1 MVFAL
6 ATLAAVLAGVLI
18 VASRRPDDFRV
29 ERSIA
34 IAASPEAIASH
45 LDDFHRWTRWSPWEG
60 LDPAMKRTYSGAE
73 KGVGAVYAWE
83 GNGKVGAGRMEVL
96 ASSPSAVR
104 IKLDFLRP
112 FEAHNQAEFT
122 LVPEGPSTRVEWAMT
137 GPQAFP
143 MKVMGLFMSMDSM
156 VGKDF
161 EKGLASLKEISERQA
176 S

>member
-112 FEAHNQAEFT
+112 FEAHNQAEFGLEPGASGT
-122 LVPEGPSTRVEWAMT
+122 KVTWAMT
-137 GPQAFP
+137 GKSAFP
-143 MKVMGLFMSMDSM
+143 AKVMGLFLDMDEM
-156 VGKDF
+156 IGKDF
-161 EKGLASLKEISERQA
+161 AKGLANLKDVVEKG
-176 S
+176 

>member
-60 LDPAMKRTYSGAE
+60 LDPR
-73 KGVGAVYAWE
+73 
-83 GNGKVGAGRMEVL
+83 
-96 ASSPSAVR
+96 
-104 IKLDFLRP
+104 
-112 FEAHNQAEFT
+112 
-122 LVPEGPSTRVEWAMT
+122 
-137 GPQAFP
+137 
-143 MKVMGLFMSMDSM
+143 
-156 VGKDF
+156 
-161 EKGLASLKEISERQA
+161 
-176 S
+176 